1 MINTIATII
10 GTGIAVGSATGVI
23 LSGFYKTNKE
33 ADTDHQAIEKKFDSK
48 LEKLETRLQH
58 EIELSN
64 KDVKSEFE
72 TIADKIDEMK
82 TRYVTNENFKTYV
95 DSVSQLLKMTSDRMT
110 RMETTLDDIRDDI
123 NTVIRSRQT
132 NHFTN
137 P

>member
-10 GTGIAVGSATGVI
+10 GTGIAVGSATGVV
-23 LSGFYKTNKE
+23 LSGFYKTHKE

-48 LEKLETRLQH
+48 LDKLETRLQH
-58 EIELSN
+58 EIELGN
-64 KDVKSEFE
+64 KDVKSEFK

-95 DSVSQLLKMTSDRMT
+95 DSISQLLKMTSDRMT

-132 NHFTN
+132 DHFTN